1 MTIALNMICIIDND
15 DNPHNSQVSI
25 LFIIIR
31 NYYNYKVKYNH
42 NDNDH
47 TSNNSYSIH
56 KTHYNI
62 KFNTIELKTK
72 LNNNIN

>member
-1 MTIALNMICIIDND
+1 
-15 DNPHNSQVSI
+15 VSI

-31 NYYNYKVKYNH
+31 NYYNYKIKYNHSH

-56 KTHYNI
+56 KNHYYI
-62 KFNTIELKTK
+62 KFNTIELKIK